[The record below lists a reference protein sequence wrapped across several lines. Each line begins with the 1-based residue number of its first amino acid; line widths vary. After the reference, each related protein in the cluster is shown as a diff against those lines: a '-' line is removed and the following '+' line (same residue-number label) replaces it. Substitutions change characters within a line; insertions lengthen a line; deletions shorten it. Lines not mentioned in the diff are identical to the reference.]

1 MIQHHLPSL
10 IPSTTRRMTYI
21 ARLHQQVREKGNAVV
36 VGLDPRWD
44 SLPADIRQA
53 GSPEQPSEL
62 ATAYREF
69 CLRVIDVVAALVPA
83 VKPQVAFFEQ
93 CGPAG
98 MLALSAVI
106 LHARKQGLIV
116 IADAKRGDIGSTAEA
131 YADAWLAGAD
141 PQAAPWGADALTVN
155 PYLGADTLEPFVKT
169 AIARE
174 AGLYVL
180 VRTSNP
186 GAARFQDVADDN
198 GKLFHHVADVVTA
211 LSNRSRE
218 QGSGDPTDNSYGSI
232 GAVVGATYRDE
243 LVELRSRMPGVPFL
257 IPGYGAQ
264 GGTAADVQAAFDNQG
279 LGAVI
284 NSSRGITFA
293 IDREPYRSQFRPD
306 QWEAAVEQATK
317 EMITDLSQA

>member
-1 MIQHHLPSL
+1 
-10 IPSTTRRMTYI
+10 MTYV
-21 ARLHQQVREKGNAVV
+21 ARLHQQIRSKGNAVV

-44 SLPADIRQA
+44 SLPTNLKSSSDEAA
-53 GSPEQPSEL
+53 SEQTAVL

-69 CLRVIDVVAALVPA
+69 CMRVIDVVAPLVPA

-98 MLALSAVI
+98 MLALSAI
-106 LHARKQGLIV
+106 IKHAREKGLIV

-131 YADAWLAGAD
+131 YADAWLAGED
-141 PQAAPWGADALTVN
+141 PHAARWGADALTVN

-169 AIARE
+169 AIERR
-174 AGLYVL
+174 AGVYVL

-186 GAARFQDVADDN
+186 GAARFQDVAN
-198 GKLFHHVADVVTA
+198 ERGQLFQHVADVVTELA
-211 LSNRSRE
+211 QRSLE
-218 QGSGDPTDNSYGSI
+218 KADEGYGSI
-232 GAVVGATYRDE
+232 GAVVGATYPGE
-243 LVELRSRMPGVPFL
+243 LVELRQRMPGVPFL

-264 GGTAADVQAAFDNQG
+264 GGTAADVAAAFDADG

-284 NSSRGITFA
+284 NSSRGIIFA
-293 IDREPYRSQFRPD
+293 IEREPYRSQFQPH

-317 EMITDLSQA
+317 DMIADLRRS